1 VEVVVF
7 SSEHHF
13 SMTGALARPENDQR
27 LLDSEPMDLEVH
39 LTAHIAVQVLRQIEE
54 TAG

>member
-1 VEVVVF
+1 MEVVVF

-27 LLDSEPMDLEVH
+27 LLNSEPMDLEVH
-39 LTAHIAVQVLRQIEE
+39 LTAHVAVQVVRQIEE

>member
-1 VEVVVF
+1 MAVVVF

-13 SMTGALARPENDQR
+13 SMTGALVRPENDQK

-39 LTAHIAVQVLRQIEE
+39 LTAHIAVQVVRQVEE
-54 TAG
+54 TAS